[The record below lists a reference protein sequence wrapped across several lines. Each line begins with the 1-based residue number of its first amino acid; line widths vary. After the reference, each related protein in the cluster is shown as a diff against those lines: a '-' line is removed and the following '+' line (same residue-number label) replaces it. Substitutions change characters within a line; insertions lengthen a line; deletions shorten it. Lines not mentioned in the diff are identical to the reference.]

1 MELEAYDSDYFYN
14 YGMFETMGWYAM
26 WSEIFTEQP
35 TQDMF
40 YCIYS
45 AQEVSV
51 YGEQAIF
58 ADLVS
63 YPCTKTQLLT
73 GENGKLYVMCAV
85 CMDYRGNYSQMWMS
99 EPFMYNYDASTKR
112 PLEEIINKILGQS
125 ASKAVAPQRLKVF

>member
-1 MELEAYDSDYFYN
+1 
-14 YGMFETMGWYAM
+14 M
-26 WSEIFTEQP
+26 WSEIITEQP

-63 YPCTKTQLLT
+63 YPCAKTQLLT

-85 CMDYRGNYSQMWMS
+85 CMDYRGNYSEMWMS
-99 EPFMYNYDASTKR
+99 EPFMYDYNASTKR
-112 PLEEIINKILGQS
+112 PLEEILNKILGQS
-125 ASKAVAPQRLKVF
+125 ASKAAAPLRLKVF